1 MTETRRQAD
10 RAVRENG
17 RKERGDR
24 HSKSDRGRE
33 RQGFLGRKARRINGE
48 IGTLNETAK
57 QIDLDFFLRRK
68 A

>member
-1 MTETRRQAD
+1 MRETKRQANG
-10 RAVRENG
+10 AFRENS

-33 RQGFLGRKARRINGE
+33 RQGFLGRRARRINGE